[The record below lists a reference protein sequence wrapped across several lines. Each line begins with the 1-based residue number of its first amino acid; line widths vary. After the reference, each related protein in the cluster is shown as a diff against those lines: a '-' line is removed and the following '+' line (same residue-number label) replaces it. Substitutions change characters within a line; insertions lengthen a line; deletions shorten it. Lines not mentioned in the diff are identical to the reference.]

1 MKKKTVAVL
10 MGGPDA
16 EREVSIQSGT
26 AVATALQVTE
36 KYIVQS
42 IVIDTPTAEEIESI
56 QADVFFPVLHGPFGE
71 GGPLQQLL
79 ETAGKTFVGSDSKSA
94 EAAMDKIATKKIA
107 VALGLKTPDWCLI
120 TKDSPC
126 TIEPPIVLK
135 PINDGSSYGVSICLT
150 QSEIQEQQIALLQNR
165 THLLAEK
172 CIEGRELTVGIIGDE
187 ALPII
192 EIIPPKDL
200 QSYDFEAKYERD
212 DTQFIITPPLPP
224 NTCAES
230 ALSMYSK
237 MGIRDLARVD
247 YILNSDGAWL
257 LEINTMPG
265 FTDHS
270 LVPMA
275 AKHIGLDMPE
285 LCSRVIELAICR

>member
-1 MKKKTVAVL
+1 MKKKRVAVL

-16 EREVSIQSGT
+16 EREISIQSGT
-26 AVATALQVTE
+26 AVARALQKTE
-36 KYIVQS
+36 KYLVQAL
-42 IVIDTPTAEEIESI
+42 VIDTPTLQEIEDI
-56 QADVFFPVLHGPFGE
+56 QADAIFPALHGPFGE

-79 ETAGKTFVGSDSKSA
+79 ESAGKTFVGADSKSA
-94 EAAMDKIATKKIA
+94 KAAMDKITTKEIA
-107 VALGLKTPDWCLI
+107 VASGLQTPDWCVI

-126 TIEPPIVLK
+126 TIEPPVVLK
-135 PINDGSSYGVSICLT
+135 PIDDGSSYDISICMT
-150 QSEIQEQQIALLQNR
+150 DSELQKEKSRLLQYR

-172 CIEGRELTVGIIGDE
+172 YIEGRELTVGIIE
-187 ALPII
+187 HKTLPII
-192 EIIPPKDL
+192 EIIPPRDL

-212 DTQFIITPPLPP
+212 DTQFILEPFLPP
-224 NTCAES
+224 NSCAES
-230 ALSMYSK
+230 ALALYSK
-237 MGIRDLARVD
+237 LGVRDLARVD
-247 YILNSDGAWL
+247 FILNAEGAWL

-275 AKHIGLDMPE
+275 AKHIGLEMPE